1 EFFPPASFTAK
12 SAPEAHTDMDH

>member
-1 EFFPPASFTAK
+1 ASFTAK